1 MNQLC
6 NTESYNEISSKGNL
20 IKETILNENLE
31 IVNDIRGLGLMLGI
45 EIDGNPSIVQK
56 KALENGLLVLTTGKN
71 VVRLL
76 PPLNI
81 SVDDIKDGLNI
92 LVKVLKEY
100 K

>member
-6 NTESYNEISSKGNL
+6 NTESYNKIASKGNL

-56 KALENGLLVLTTGKN
+56 KALENGLIVLTAGKN